1 MAGSLLKAFWNDV
14 EYNVKASTD
23 IDQTASAELE
33 GIKHTGGTLFK
44 DEQQA
49 ETIGSIDLIVDADA
63 EIALRG
69 DFRDKV
75 VASFGVKEGDGRLK
89 TGTGRINLGSYNS
102 QEQTLPVT
110 FIADG
115 EILLTPP

>member
-1 MAGSLLKAFWNDV
+1 MAGSIIKGFWNDV
-14 EYNVKASTD
+14 EYNVKATTD
-23 IDQTASAELE
+23 IDQTSGAEVE

-49 ETIGSIDLIVDADA
+49 ETIGTIDLICDAAA
-63 EIALRG
+63 EIALRA
-69 DFRDKV
+69 DEKNKV
-75 VASFGVKEGDGRLK
+75 IAAFGVKEGDGRLK

-102 QEQTLPVT
+102 MEETLQVT

-115 EILLTPP
+115 EILITPP